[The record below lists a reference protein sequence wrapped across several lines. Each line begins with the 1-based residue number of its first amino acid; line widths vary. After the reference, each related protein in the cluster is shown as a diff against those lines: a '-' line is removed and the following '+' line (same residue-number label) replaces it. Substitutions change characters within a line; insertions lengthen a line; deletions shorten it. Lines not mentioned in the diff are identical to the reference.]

1 MQPTLK
7 TSHNLT
13 IQNKAIIDLGTNT
26 FHLLIGSALEGE
38 IVELYQQ
45 QIPVMIGAGGIN
57 QGYISPEAYQRGIQA
72 VAEFHASIQKYKVK
86 SVLATGTS
94 AIRNA
99 VNGPN
104 FLAEV
109 KSKFGYDVQ
118 HISGDREAELI
129 YKGVSKSFPFPAEPV
144 VVMDIGG
151 GSVELIIGI
160 QNTILWKQSFEVGAA
175 RLLERFN
182 PSNPIKKEEINQ
194 IEDYLTSTFKPF
206 AAALVQAKMG
216 GKTCQILVGSAGS
229 FETLLD
235 VLEADLKRKSAQVSS
250 QAFAVKEAD
259 AELFY
264 QTVID
269 STQVDREKMIG
280 LLPFRVDMIVVA
292 IILMRHI
299 AKNYGLNQ
307 IICSKYALK
316 EGLFLA

>member
-1 MQPTLK
+1 M
-7 TSHNLT
+7 
-13 IQNKAIIDLGTNT
+13 KAVLDLGTNT
-26 FHLLIGSALEGE
+26 FHLLIAEVLEGK
-38 IVELYQQ
+38 IVSHYEQ
-45 QIPVMIGAGGIN
+45 QIAVKIGAGGIN
-57 QGYISPEAYQRGIQA
+57 QGYIAPEAYQRGIQA
-72 VAEFHASIQKYKVK
+72 VAEFHSSIQKYKVK

-129 YKGVSKSFPFPAEPV
+129 YRGVSKSFPFPAEPV

-316 EGLFLA
+316 EGLLLA

>member
-1 MQPTLK
+1 M
-7 TSHNLT
+7 
-13 IQNKAIIDLGTNT
+13 KAVLDLGTNT
-26 FHLLIGSALEGE
+26 FHLLIAEVLEGG
-38 IVELYQQ
+38 IVSHYEQ
-45 QIPVMIGAGGIN
+45 QIAVKIGAGGIN
-57 QGYISPEAYQRGIQA
+57 QGYIAHEAYQRGIQA
-72 VAEFHASIQKYKVK
+72 VAELHASIQKFKVK
-86 SVLATGTS
+86 SILATGTS

-109 KSKFGYDVQ
+109 KNKFGIDVQ

-129 YKGVSKSFPFPAEPV
+129 YKGVSQSFPFPAEPV

-175 RLLERFN
+175 RLLEKFN
-182 PSNPIKKEEINQ
+182 PSNPIKTGEINQ
-194 IEDYLTSTFKPF
+194 IETYLTNTFKPF
-206 AAALVQAKMG
+206 AAALGQAEMN

-235 VLEADLKRKSAQVSS
+235 VLEADLKRKSAQVSL
-250 QAFAVKEAD
+250 QAFAVKGVD

-264 QTVID
+264 QTIIY
-269 STQVDREKMIG
+269 STQTQRESMRG

-307 IICSKYALK
+307 IICSRYALK
-316 EGLFLA
+316 EGLLLA

>member
-1 MQPTLK
+1 M
-7 TSHNLT
+7 
-13 IQNKAIIDLGTNT
+13 KAVLDLGTNT
-26 FHLLIGSALEGE
+26 FHLLIAEVLKGE
-38 IVELYQQ
+38 IVSHYEQ
-45 QIPVMIGAGGIN
+45 QIAVKIGAGGIN
-57 QGYISPEAYQRGIQA
+57 QGYIAPEAYQRGIQA
-72 VAEFHASIQKYKVK
+72 VAEFHSSVQKYKVK

-109 KSKFGYDVQ
+109 KSKFGIDVQ

-129 YKGVSKSFPFPAEPV
+129 YRGVSKSFPFPAEPV

-194 IEDYLTSTFKPF
+194 IEDYLTSTFKLF

-235 VLEADLKRKSAQVSS
+235 VLEADLKRKSTQVSS
-250 QAFAVKEAD
+250 QAFAVEEAD

-264 QTVID
+264 QTIID

-316 EGLFLA
+316 EGLLLA

>member
-1 MQPTLK
+1 M
-7 TSHNLT
+7 
-13 IQNKAIIDLGTNT
+13 KAVLDLGTNT
-26 FHLLIGSALEGE
+26 FHLLIAEVLKGE
-38 IVELYQQ
+38 IVSHYEQ
-45 QIPVMIGAGGIN
+45 QIAVKIGAGGIN
-57 QGYISPEAYQRGIQA
+57 QGYIAPAAYQRGIQA
-72 VAEFHASIQKYKVK
+72 VAELHASIQKYEVK
-86 SVLATGTS
+86 SILATGTS

-99 VNGPN
+99 VNGPK

-109 KSKFGYDVQ
+109 KSKFGIDVQ

-151 GSVELIIGI
+151 GSVELIIGL

-182 PSNPIKKEEINQ
+182 PSNPIEKEEINQ

-206 AAALVQAKMG
+206 AEALVQAKMG
-216 GKTCQILVGSAGS
+216 GKTCQVLVGSAGS
-229 FETLLD
+229 FDTLLD
-235 VLEADLKRKSAQVSS
+235 VLEADLKRKSAQVSR
-250 QAFAVKEAD
+250 QAYAVKDAD

-264 QTVID
+264 QTVIH

-307 IICSKYALK
+307 IICSRYALK
-316 EGLFLA
+316 EGLLLA

>member
-57 QGYISPEAYQRGIQA
+57 QGYIAPEAYQRGIQA

-129 YKGVSKSFPFPAEPV
+129 YRGVSKSFPFPAEPV

-235 VLEADLKRKSAQVSS
+235 VLEADLKRKSTQVSS
-250 QAFAVKEAD
+250 KAFAVEEAD

-307 IICSKYALK
+307 IICSRYALK